1 MKLKYLLFPFV
12 SVVFFASAANADIVP
27 PWFKTERIRFEFA
40 DCGRVRITNAVA
52 YFHHGETVIR
62 GDATLYTRERT
73 AAFSNLVSA
82 RVVMPDG
89 TNAQL
94 APVPIHARPRPRV
107 FDRSGYFTFHVGY
120 RLPAGTVARLVC
132 E

>member
-1 MKLKYLLFPFV
+1 MRLAHRLFTFV
-12 SVVFFASAANADIVP
+12 SFFFFASAANADIVP
-27 PWFKTERIRFEFA
+27 PWFKAEQIRFEFV
-40 DCGRVRITNAVA
+40 DCGRVHITNAVA
-52 YFHHGETVIR
+52 YVHHGETVIR

-82 RVVMPDG
+82 KVVRPDG
-89 TNAQL
+89 TKAQL
-94 APVPIHARPRPRV
+94 APVAIHARPRPRV

-120 RLPAGTVARLVC
+120 RLPAGTVARLIC